1 MAALWHQL
9 CSVNLPIGLQA
20 QTPTRLSVHPS
31 SLSVYFGKIGI
42 RPKGPTGRTAWGNDP
57 RVKQPGVLEIP
68 FTILP
73 LVTGRNDKVCYLTPG
88 WHRDT
93 IRFTII
99 PKTIARFH
107 VVHYLTYNQVLFLPY
122 HRLETGTTLQI
133 NTTMFTV
140 FSLVTD
146 RYDWVHFL
154 TPDDK
159 CVPPGSPSYCWVTQV
174 STSQLSYPLWHES
187 CHTNKS
193 LVLKLSMI
201 VGWKGGAKVSCIF
214 WQPGITWDWLT
225 AGPGLLCFSRYWK
238 GACVYFCCF
247 FSHPLFLHSHLS
259 CTLLFCTAFTS
270 FPFLL

>member
-122 HRLETGTTLQI
+122 H
-133 NTTMFTV
+133 
-140 FSLVTD
+140 S
-146 RYDWVHFL
+146 
-154 TPDDK
+154 
-159 CVPPGSPSYCWVTQV
+159 
-174 STSQLSYPLWHES
+174 
-187 CHTNKS
+187 
-193 LVLKLSMI
+193 
-201 VGWKGGAKVSCIF
+201 
-214 WQPGITWDWLT
+214 
-225 AGPGLLCFSRYWK
+225 
-238 GACVYFCCF
+238 
-247 FSHPLFLHSHLS
+247 
-259 CTLLFCTAFTS
+259 
-270 FPFLL
+270 